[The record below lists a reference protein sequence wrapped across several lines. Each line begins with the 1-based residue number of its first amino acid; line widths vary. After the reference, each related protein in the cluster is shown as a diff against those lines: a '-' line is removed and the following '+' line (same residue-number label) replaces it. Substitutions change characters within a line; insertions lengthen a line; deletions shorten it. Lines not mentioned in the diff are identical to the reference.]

1 MSGLEI
7 ASLVIGVVPIIVE
20 ILKSYSATRDRLKT
34 FARHVQVVCD
44 IQLRFRVA
52 ATNFRNDCQL
62 LLKAVVD
69 DARELSEMVEDPQHS
84 RWHDASLELR
94 FRAYLERDH
103 QLCEDIVVKI
113 RDVLRQTQSRLSELS
128 RGLLSGT
135 GNASAGS
142 QQTAVS
148 RLYQAFNVSRKEN
161 QYYRWLDDLD
171 QWNNK
176 LSCLRSQR
184 YKLHKRRNFPSSC
197 LVRKAVP
204 RKYPDIRAA
213 SERLYEALEDSW
225 SCSNTSHTGH
235 QAKLSVDADT
245 EYGNV
250 RLDVVIACRS
260 KSSTTNQR

>member
-7 ASLVIGVVPIIVE
+7 AGLVIGVVPIIVE
-20 ILKSYSATRDRLKT
+20 ILKSYSATRERLKT
-34 FARHVQVVCD
+34 FARHGQVVYD

-62 LLKAVVD
+62 LLKAVVE

-84 RWHDASLELR
+84 GWRDASLELR
-94 FRAYLERDH
+94 FSAFLERDH
-103 QLCEDIVVKI
+103 QVCEEIVVRI

-128 RGLLSGT
+128 RGILSET
-135 GNASAGS
+135 GKASTGS
-142 QQTAVS
+142 QQTAVQ

-171 QWNNK
+171 QWNEK
-176 LSCLRSQR
+176 LSHLRAQR
-184 YKLHKRRNFPSSC
+184 YKLHKRRNVPSGC

-204 RKYPDIRAA
+204 RKYTDIRAA
-213 SERLYEALEDSW
+213 SERLHEALQDSW
-225 SCSNTSHTGH
+225 SCSNISHTGH
-235 QAKLSVDADT
+235 QAKLSVDADA

-250 RLDVVIACRS
+250 RLDVVIACRRNA
-260 KSSTTNQR
+260 STANQG